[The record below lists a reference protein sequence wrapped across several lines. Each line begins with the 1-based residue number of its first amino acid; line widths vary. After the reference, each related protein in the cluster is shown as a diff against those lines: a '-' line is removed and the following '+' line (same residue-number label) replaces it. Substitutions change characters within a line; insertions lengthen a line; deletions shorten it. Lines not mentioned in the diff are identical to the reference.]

1 MTAYKGNAT
10 ISQHLLLQNL
20 EVWREILIFAP
31 NYNGKTMLVLQDCIN
46 KLAAFKQTFGK
57 QFGITKLGI
66 FGSVARQEN
75 TEESDIDI
83 VVEVE
88 KPTLSLMYEL
98 KEKLKELFNCNV
110 DLVRFRPT
118 LRPLFKSNIQNDAVY
133 V

>member
-1 MTAYKGNAT
+1 
-10 ISQHLLLQNL
+10 
-20 EVWREILIFAP
+20 
-31 NYNGKTMLVLQDCIN
+31 MLVLQDCIN
-46 KLAAFKQTFGK
+46 KLAAFKCSFGK
-57 QFGITKLGI
+57 QFGIKKLGI

-98 KEKLKELFNCNV
+98 KEKLKELYHCDV

-118 LRPLFKSNIQNDAVY
+118 LRPLFKSNILNDAVY